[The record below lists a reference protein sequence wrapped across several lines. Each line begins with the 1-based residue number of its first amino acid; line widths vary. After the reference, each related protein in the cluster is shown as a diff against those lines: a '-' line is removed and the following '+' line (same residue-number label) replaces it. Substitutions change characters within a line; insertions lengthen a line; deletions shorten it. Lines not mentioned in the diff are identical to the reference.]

1 MAPQQEELMKLAQF
15 WASVSE
21 EHNVDKFQTI
31 LSDDFVMWY
40 NFDPVDHTREQ
51 FLDILRSA
59 HKMFD
64 NQVNEDTRITL
75 TTDGFVIQATM
86 TGVLNNKKIS
96 APYCLI
102 AQVKDGKVVRG
113 DEYFDVSQLG
123 SRPAPGTTEMVS
135 VG

>member
-96 APYCLI
+96 APY
-102 AQVKDGKVVRG
+102 
-113 DEYFDVSQLG
+113 
-123 SRPAPGTTEMVS
+123 
-135 VG
+135 